1 MTTSRTTPNLSLR
14 EYTNAIEHG
23 WPEDDLGRAI
33 IHDLPRRFHALTADE
48 QRQVIDDAPPQ
59 TGTCW
64 DALLAATAEHICE
77 LHGHPV
83 QSWMDEPERFLNETW
98 VLAWTPSIRS
108 NALAFAPPAFV
119 RHGAVPD
126 PRELDER
133 GGDKHAWVPEQGGA
147 CRATRRPVGMR
158 VKPPWDGQA
167 PQAWLR
173 QSECES
179 DHLRASARRYS
190 LSE

>member
-1 MTTSRTTPNLSLR
+1 MARTRTTPHLSLQD
-14 EYTNAIEHG
+14 YANAVEQG

-33 IHDLPRRFHALTADE
+33 IHDLPRRFHALSEDE
-48 QRQVIDDAPPQ
+48 QRRVLKNAPAL
-59 TGTCW
+59 TGTRW
-64 DALLAATAEHICE
+64 DALLAATAEHIGE

-83 QSWMDEPERFLNETW
+83 QPWMDEPARFLNETW

-133 GGDKHAWVPEQGGA
+133 GGERHEWVPE
-147 CRATRRPVGMR
+147 
-158 VKPPWDGQA
+158 
-167 PQAWLR
+167 
-173 QSECES
+173 
-179 DHLRASARRYS
+179 
-190 LSE
+190 

>member
-1 MTTSRTTPNLSLR
+1 MTRTRTTPHLSLQD
-14 EYTNAIEHG
+14 YANAVEQG

-33 IHDLPRRFHALTADE
+33 IHDLPRRFHALSEDE
-48 QRQVIDDAPPQ
+48 QRQVLKNAPAL
-59 TGTCW
+59 TGTRW

-83 QSWMDEPERFLNETW
+83 QPWMDEPERFLDETW

-133 GGDKHAWVPEQGGA
+133 GGERREWVPE
-147 CRATRRPVGMR
+147 
-158 VKPPWDGQA
+158 
-167 PQAWLR
+167 
-173 QSECES
+173 
-179 DHLRASARRYS
+179 
-190 LSE
+190 

>member
-1 MTTSRTTPNLSLR
+1 MTGPRTTPKLSLQ
-14 EYTNAIEHG
+14 EYANAIAQG

-33 IHDLPRRFHALTADE
+33 IHDLPRRFHALTEEE
-48 QRQVIDDAPPQ
+48 QRQVMENAPAL
-59 TGTCW
+59 TGTRW

-83 QSWMDEPERFLNETW
+83 QSWMDEPARFLNETW
-98 VLAWTPSIRS
+98 VLAWTPSIWS

-133 GGDKHAWVPEQGGA
+133 GGERHEWVPE
-147 CRATRRPVGMR
+147 
-158 VKPPWDGQA
+158 
-167 PQAWLR
+167 
-173 QSECES
+173 
-179 DHLRASARRYS
+179 
-190 LSE
+190 